1 MSKTATKKAKGNEL
15 ATKID
20 VNNMNNLS
28 FENIFNMDEKELNR
42 QMTYDQ
48 KKIGKRSQLQA
59 KIIDATNM
67 YAKCEQRFKLSLID
81 PTVDSVELMI
91 QMECFNKEKEIAYKI
106 LHQLFPEEFT
116 EPLN

>member
-1 MSKTATKKAKGNEL
+1 MAKTETKKGQAL
-15 ATKID
+15 ATKND

-28 FENIFNMDEKELNR
+28 FDNIFNMDEKELNR

-59 KIIDATNM
+59 KIIDVTNK

-81 PTVDSVELMI
+81 PTIDSVELMI
-91 QMECFNKEKEIAYKI
+91 EMDCYNKEKEIAYKI
-106 LHQLFPEEFT
+106 LHQLFPTEFQ
-116 EPLN
+116 EPLK